1 MNLVRLFFALLL
13 CIMVLPTTQAEPCQ
27 SITVS
32 AHENYP
38 PFHWYH
44 DGEFYGVTIDITKQ
58 LLERYQVDYQVS
70 SPVPWK
76 RLLEMAKHG
85 RTDLLLGLKDTP
97 ARREFLNFTSAPVLN
112 NPVAVFV
119 KKGEEF
125 SFIDW
130 RSLIGKVGNIN
141 LGDSHGEA
149 FDNFANQYLNIQ
161 QVKGLAQNFQM
172 VLRGRADYFV
182 TGYYPGIS
190 YLSNSG
196 LKDEIVALTPFAV
209 DGYIHFGFV
218 KDSGCDKLLARFNQ
232 DLASL
237 IKTETIAQLFE
248 KNLMLWQAQLNGER
262 QRLELH

>member
-1 MNLVRLFFALLL
+1 
-13 CIMVLPTTQAEPCQ
+13 MVLPTTQAASCQ

-44 DGEFYGVTIDITKQ
+44 EGQFYGVTIDITKQ
-58 LLERYQVDYQVS
+58 LLERYKLNYQVS

-85 RTDLLLGLKDTP
+85 HTDLLLGLKDTP

-125 SFIDW
+125 SFTSW

-141 LGDSHGEA
+141 LGDSHGEE
-149 FDNFANQYLNIQ
+149 FDDFAKQYLNIQ

-196 LKDEIVALTPFAV
+196 LKDKIVAITPFAV

-218 KDSGCDKLLARFNQ
+218 KDSNCASIIARFNQ
-232 DLASL
+232 DLAGL
-237 IKTETIAQLFE
+237 AKTETIEQLFE
-248 KNLMLWQAQLNGER
+248 KNLKLWQAQLNGRHQR
-262 QRLELH
+262 QQLY